1 MAEFGTVCFC
11 SPTSIRFTKYNFY
24 LIKLSVFQTCAHF
37 FVLFLPDGS
46 IFEEISTDDLLLPT
60 LDVFVLEEGLDKQII
75 PFRSTHPQVNLHC
88 SKRRSQD
95 GRFIEVLRGLI
106 LVPVC
111 E

>member
-1 MAEFGTVCFC
+1 MSSLASRLE
-11 SPTSIRFTKYNFY
+11 TSYHDNGTKYNFY

-37 FVLFLPDGS
+37 LVLFLPDGS

-88 SKRRSQD
+88 SKRSQN
-95 GRFIEVLRGLI
+95 GRFYRG
-106 LVPVC
+106 V
-111 E
+111 